1 MLYEY
6 LRFIL
11 LSIFFDLQVTLAQV
25 TIVHGRVKV
34 RKVNK
39 KLGKFLDKWNE
50 GNDDKIVKW
59 LSN

>member
-1 MLYEY
+1 M
-6 LRFIL
+6 